1 MDEEQRL
8 EAAYSERGVPTEWQE
23 ITPET
28 FQRSFR
34 LHYRAY
40 QSPDPNAQPSAA
52 RDDAE
57 KFLHDPV
64 EALIEAGLIPD
75 EGVDDEGRRR
85 LPRISTMVVNHEKT
99 LRRFIMHA
107 FVAVSKNPHT
117 IGITIVKE
125 EEPAPHEQPPEPP
138 LD

>member
-1 MDEEQRL
+1 MDEAQRL

-40 QSPDPNAQPSAA
+40 QSPGLDGERTAA
-52 RDDAE
+52 EIDAE
-57 KFLHDPV
+57 RFIHDPV
-64 EALIEAGLIPD
+64 QALIDDGLIPD